1 MERGAISHAVNYRIT
16 NKAAPFVS
24 LCSVKLL
31 FFFVDY
37 VQTYLFVTF
46 AGFSTG
52 CVKKEILR
60 EESWK
65 LCLGV

>member
-1 MERGAISHAVNYRIT
+1 MLRQ
-16 NKAAPFVS
+16 AA
-24 LCSVKLL
+24 

-65 LCLGV
+65 LRLGV